1 MNNKQSENFD
11 RNNKIH
17 EKSEDKLNIP
27 QTGKETIL
35 AGYLKKDFNLL
46 THHGL
51 LPHHDLLPHV
61 TTKKNGGKRKRKRK
75 EKTKKRGHKNKKMV
89 TTIKYHK
96 IKGWRDSTKEANFNK
111 LLVKAYLKGIKT
123 IIVQDDEYADK
134 RYNVLNQIKKRKL
147 L

>member
-1 MNNKQSENFD
+1 MTH
-11 RNNKIH
+11 R
-17 EKSEDKLNIP
+17 
-27 QTGKETIL
+27 G
-35 AGYLKKDFNLL
+35 LL
-46 THHGL
+46 PHHGL
-51 LPHHDLLPHV
+51 LPHR

-89 TTIKYHK
+89 MTIKYHK

-134 RYNVLNQIKKRKL
+134 RYNGLNQIKKRKL

>member
-1 MNNKQSENFD
+1 MSNKQSENFD
-11 RNNKIH
+11 RIH
-17 EKSEDKLNIP
+17 AIHKTGDNFTNP
-27 QTGKETIL
+27 QTGKGETIL
-35 AGYLKKDFNLL
+35 AGYLKKGFNLL

-51 LPHHDLLPHV
+51 LPHD

-89 TTIKYHK
+89 MTIKYHK

>member
-1 MNNKQSENFD
+1 MSNKKSENFD
-11 RNNKIH
+11 IIH
-17 EKSEDKLNIP
+17 AIHKTGDKFTNH
-27 QTGKETIL
+27 QTGKGETIL
-35 AGYLKKDFNLL
+35 AEYLKDFNLL
-46 THHGL
+46 PHG
-51 LPHHDLLPHV
+51 
-61 TTKKNGGKRKRKRK
+61 TRKKKGGKRKRKRK

-89 TTIKYHK
+89 MTIKYHK